1 MLISQDIGRWMN
13 RPIAPIAIFA
23 LAIVGQLVSL
33 GICMLFRVGGPERVA
48 IGIEATIR
56 NTNLGILVKA
66 SLFPAVVGVIDPIGD
81 GMFFVALL
89 YGGAAIFVALPMI
102 LVSRRR
108 LPVEPR

>member
-1 MLISQDIGRWMN
+1 
-13 RPIAPIAIFA
+13 
-23 LAIVGQLVSL
+23 
-33 GICMLFRVGGPERVA
+33 VA

-56 NTNLGILVKA
+56 NSNLGILVKA

-89 YGGAAIFVALPMI
+89 YGGAALFVALPLI

-108 LPVEPR
+108 FAPPPTEPDAPPNPPPGVQSGR